1 MPRYSQIHIHI
12 YICICVYIKSRDGSA
27 ISTAT
32 PLQLLLVLRQLVE
45 QQWRKCHKEIISRV
59 SHSFWRRGAG
69 ERGMRGVRCQSCQSI
84 GLVLSSS
91 PFFLFLEPV
100 VVSKSFIDFQL
111 WMITLQEFRFYVSVY
126 KIVKLLVIDKYTRK
140 ACSVGVLGVLVTV
153 AAAVAVCVCVCVLG
167 CVCSCRSRSRAALR
181 PKLSIPI
188 I

>member
-59 SHSFWRRGAG
+59 SHSFWWRGG
-69 ERGMRGVRCQSCQSI
+69 LGKGVGGCAAKVVKASGWCCP
-84 GLVLSSS
+84 LLL
-91 PFFLFLEPV
+91 FLFLEPV